1 MPSKKFDRINS
12 VPEAFLK
19 KVPASEREVYD
30 NVVVLLAKLEVR
42 NGKYVISDKNLKIAA
57 QIATELRGAL
67 LASSYTN
74 AVTDF
79 AKQFDVQK
87 DVNNELFARLF
98 PDFAPTE
105 LTNSIMNIAKRN
117 TIDLLLNRASDTDFV
132 APLRTTI
139 EQAVING
146 AGFKETLTSI
156 KNFIEGN
163 EDVDGALL
171 RYSKTYA
178 HDAFAVADR
187 SYTAIVSH
195 EIGAEW
201 FLYSG
206 GKIETTRPF
215 CLARYGKFFHKAE
228 VSAWGGLKD
237 WNGRIPE
244 TNSSTIFSYAGGFSC
259 MHSILPQ
266 SINAV
271 PRDVIERN
279 ILSGN
284 FTPSKFEQEELN
296 L

>member
-1 MPSKKFDRINS
+1 MPSKKFDRINT
-12 VPEAFLK
+12 VPEEFLK

-30 NVVVLLAKLEVR
+30 RVVELLAKLEVK
-42 NGKYVISDKNLKIAA
+42 NGKYVISNKNLKIAA

-67 LASSYTN
+67 LSSSYVN

-87 DVNNELFARLF
+87 DVNNELFTRLF
-98 PDFAPTE
+98 PEFAPTE

-146 AGFKETLTSI
+146 AGFRETLTSI

-178 HDAFAVADR
+178 HDSFAVADR
-187 SYTAIVSH
+187 SYTAIVSY

-206 GKIETTRPF
+206 GKIETTRRF
-215 CLARYGKFFHKAE
+215 CLDRYGKFFHRKE
-228 VSAWGGLKD
+228 VEAWGKLGD
-237 WNGRIPE
+237 WNGKVPE
-244 TNSSTIFSYAGGFSC
+244 TDSDTIFSYAGGYNC

-266 SINAV
+266 SIMAV

-284 FTPSKFEQEELN
+284 FVPSKFEVEELG